1 MLYVTIYRC
10 LQVSNVM
17 RMKASVHSVNDLASS
32 TVSLSGAAEQGGQRG
47 RPLPKVVA
55 GVSLSP

>member
-1 MLYVTIYRC
+1 
-10 LQVSNVM
+10 M